1 MTPVSGSAVG
11 DRAPE
16 ARPAARRTARR
27 GITLASSVVG
37 AVTVALDGTVL
48 TVAVF
53 PTAGTLLALG
63 LPGHKDT
70 MSTVRGHPDDVSPAR
85 SGR

>member
-1 MTPVSGSAVG
+1 M
-11 DRAPE
+11 
-16 ARPAARRTARR
+16 
-27 GITLASSVVG
+27 SSVVG

-53 PTAGTLLALG
+53 PAAGTLLALG